1 LVRKATEIL
10 FFASKDHIFYMGSR
24 HTHTHNHNE
33 ERINHLIQQNHALVT
48 QTQSLDKKLTLAQQ

>member
-1 LVRKATEIL
+1 
-10 FFASKDHIFYMGSR
+10 MGPR
-24 HTHTHNHNE
+24 HTHIHNHNE